1 MGCGSSTAGA
11 ISPSGDR
18 PGDKLA
24 ATIFEGAGDV
34 REKYT
39 FDKVLGKGNFGV
51 VHLVF
56 DKKTGESMA
65 CKSISKR
72 KLVTP
77 DDIEDVRRE
86 VQILLHLSGHKNVV
100 QLKGT
105 YEDKSYIHLVM
116 EVCEGGELF
125 DRIAEKGHFSE
136 KSAAEVMRTIV
147 SVVNH
152 CHTMNVIHR
161 DLKPENFLLTSKKD
175 GAILKATDFGLS
187 RFFKEGQLLDEIVGS
202 PFYVAPEAS
211 RPVLVSHGLLVVCLS
226 AVALEDQQCSWPA
239 FRSHQVL
246 RRQYGKEADIWS
258 CGVILYILL
267 CGWPPFHGENTQ
279 QIFKHIMS
287 QPLDQKSDP
296 WPRISDAAKD
306 CVRRM
311 LARDPKKR
319 LTAEQVLSHPW
330 MKVNGVAPDEM
341 IPEVL
346 TRMRQFTQMNKL
358 KKEALKVF
366 ARSLPANELV
376 GLKEMFQAIDED
388 NSGTISVDELRE
400 GLRKKGTTLALQ
412 EVQRIMDNIDVNGN
426 SRIDYEEFLAATM
439 HITKLNKED
448 NMIEAFRH
456 FDKDNSGFITKDE
469 IITALREVGEEPDEV
484 EVQTIIKSVDKN
496 GDGTIDYEEF
506 CVMMRNNDA
515 EMLRTATHALKS
527 RMVIAPKMTQSFSA
541 KLREPLYEEV

>member
-24 ATIFEGAGDV
+24 ATIFEGAGD
-34 REKYT
+34 
-39 FDKVLGKGNFGV
+39 
-51 VHLVF
+51 
-56 DKKTGESMA
+56 
-65 CKSISKR
+65 
-72 KLVTP
+72 
-77 DDIEDVRRE
+77 
-86 VQILLHLSGHKNVV
+86 
-100 QLKGT
+100 
-105 YEDKSYIHLVM
+105 
-116 EVCEGGELF
+116 
-125 DRIAEKGHFSE
+125 EKGHFSE

-187 RFFKEGQLLDEIVGS
+187 RFFKEGQLLDEI
-202 PFYVAPEAS
+202 
-211 RPVLVSHGLLVVCLS
+211 
-226 AVALEDQQCSWPA
+226 
-239 FRSHQVL
+239 VL